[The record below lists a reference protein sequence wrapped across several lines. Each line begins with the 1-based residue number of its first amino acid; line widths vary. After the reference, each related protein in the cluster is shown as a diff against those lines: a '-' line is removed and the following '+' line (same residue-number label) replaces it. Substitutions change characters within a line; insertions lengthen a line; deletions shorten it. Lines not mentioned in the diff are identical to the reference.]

1 VAGEPGA
8 AGYVI
13 ANGRYVASTKN
24 IERNIRDL
32 EGFAVRIRNDVKRR
46 NLPDYDYGRA
56 ARAAFTVAD
65 WKRARFE
72 RNYPDLDVDVLRADG
87 RTASATVTLAKL
99 RSDYE

>member
-1 VAGEPGA
+1 M
-8 AGYVI
+8 
-13 ANGRYVASTKN
+13 ASTKN